1 MKNKPTKLP
10 DDVDIESHGPLPTTN
25 DAAPRKNGPFRS
37 PPTKKNSITKRFR
50 RVAGPVV
57 CVAMTSETN
66 PTIQRVEKSTR
77 FQPWIY
83 RKLQGRP
90 RKTCYK

>member
-37 PPTKKNSITKRFR
+37 PPTKKKQHNKAI
-50 RVAGPVV
+50 
-57 CVAMTSETN
+57 
-66 PTIQRVEKSTR
+66 PTR
-77 FQPWIY
+77 
-83 RKLQGRP
+83 GRP
-90 RKTCYK
+90 SGVCRHDIWNESNHPTGRKIYTLPTLDISQATRQAPKNLL